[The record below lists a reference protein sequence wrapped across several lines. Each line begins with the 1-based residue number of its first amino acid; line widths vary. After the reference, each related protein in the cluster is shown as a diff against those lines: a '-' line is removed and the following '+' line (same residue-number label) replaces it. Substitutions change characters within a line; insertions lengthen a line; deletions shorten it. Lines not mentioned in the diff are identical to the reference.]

1 MNITSLAPSILI
13 LLGAVIMAINLF
25 KFKSTLPLLDQ
36 FKVKE
41 HAELK
46 IFCNFHKV
54 LIFFFLFG
62 YIIVFFSFIS
72 KIQIVGELLVG
83 IIFLFVALFVL
94 LGILLQERMFD
105 SARDSYS
112 NLLDTA
118 SKLEQEQQQLLETNK
133 NLLLE
138 IKKRM
143 RAEEEL
149 KLYRDT
155 LEEKVRE
162 RTAELKTVNAELL
175 AEIHERGRIERR
187 SRRLTTAIEQA
198 VDSISITDIDGTIQ
212 YVNPAFENIYGS
224 DTESLVGTN
233 LFSLIF
239 LKNKEMISRIRLSLA
254 QEDSWN
260 GRTDMK
266 KGEGSIHIV
275 DLTISLVRDSFGN
288 PTNYVSVIHDVT
300 HEVRLGRQLRQSR
313 RMEAIGTLAGGIAHE
328 FNNILAAVSGFT
340 ALASHSLDKEH
351 PAAAHIEKILEGHNR
366 AKNLIK
372 KILAFSRQIEQER
385 KPISIR
391 PVIKEALDLI
401 EASAPS
407 SITIQTDISPD
418 TGKILADPSLL
429 QQLIMNLC
437 SNACNAMKGTGGILK
452 VGLSEVHL
460 DSTSL
465 EQHPDITPG
474 TFLKISV
481 SDTGHGMEKDIV
493 ERIFDPFF
501 TTQDVSEKTGMGL
514 AVAHGIIENLGGI
527 ITVQSE
533 PEKGTLFNV
542 YFPQIASAGKE
553 EDVVTIPPSGNE
565 RILFIDDEKEKL
577 SAGRRLLE
585 FLGYEVTTADGG
597 IDAMEIFQADPE
609 KFDLVITDHNIPV
622 MTGLALTKKL
632 FDKRPDLPV
641 ILCTEVTDNILEE
654 EWKTAGIRKNI
665 IKPLAVGELA
675 NTIREVLDA

>member
-112 NLLDTA
+112 NLMGTA

-162 RTAELKTVNAELL
+162 RTAELKTANAELL
-175 AEIHERGRIERR
+175 AEIHERARIERR

-622 MTGLALTKKL
+622 MTGLAMTKKL

>member
-112 NLLDTA
+112 NLMGTA

-565 RILFIDDEKEKL
+565 RILFIDDEEEKL

-622 MTGLALTKKL
+622 MTGLAMTKKL

>member
-112 NLLDTA
+112 NLMGTA

-313 RMEAIGTLAGGIAHE
+313 KMEAIGTLAGGIAHE

-622 MTGLALTKKL
+622 MTGLAMTKKL

>member
-112 NLLDTA
+112 NLMGTA

-622 MTGLALTKKL
+622 MTGLAMTKKL

>member
-138 IKKRM
+138 IKKRI

-622 MTGLALTKKL
+622 MTGLAMTKKL

>member
-112 NLLDTA
+112 NLMGTA

-542 YFPQIASAGKE
+542 YFPHIASAGKE

-565 RILFIDDEKEKL
+565 RILFIDDEEEKL